1 MRCVQN
7 GLHFYKVMVNKERK
21 YAYLVEVENKN
32 KQTNSRESYIALV
45 DQDKCVYMFT
55 DWELRNAEIRALK
68 NKEDIEIIDVNYQVI
83 IES

>member
-1 MRCVQN
+1 MI
-7 GLHFYKVMVNKERK
+7 NKERK

-32 KQTNSRESYIALV
+32 KLTNSRESYIALV
-45 DQDKCVYMFT
+45 DQDKRVYMFT

-83 IES
+83 IEA

>member
-1 MRCVQN
+1 
-7 GLHFYKVMVNKERK
+7 MVNKERK

>member
-1 MRCVQN
+1 
-7 GLHFYKVMVNKERK
+7 MVNKERK

-32 KQTNSRESYIALV
+32 KQTNARESYIALV
-45 DQDKCVYMFT
+45 DQDKRVYMFT

-83 IES
+83 IEA